1 MEILVFEKHYNRN
14 TQLIKYA
21 DSSFPKQADTKN
33 KEAIHHLFCSID
45 VFSSIMYVRL
55 QMF

>member
-14 TQLIKYA
+14 TQLVKYA